1 MKNIRF
7 CNQPSNKFSG
17 KHFRPN
23 NFPLSRIFSQK
34 RLFHIFEDIF
44 VGTKFSY
51 QSYDF
56 DSQFDS
62 YRVDIWQD
70 HIFFFAQDENN
81 SEKKNMKEE
90 KEEKN
95 VFPWKCI
102 KTQFSIFRLEMAIFW
117 AVFWFSCGCFDLG
130 FTEQELPNSC
140 QGWVKSVSRPGSRVQ
155 IRYLWVVAIYRIYRP
170 L

>member
-81 SEKKNMKEE
+81 SEKKRIWRK
-90 KEEKN
+90 KKKK
-95 VFPWKCI
+95 KC
-102 KTQFSIFRLEMAIFW
+102 FSLEMYQNTIQHFPSRNGHFLSCFLIFLW
-117 AVFWFSCGCFDLG
+117 MLRFGIYWTRASKLLPRLSQEC
-130 FTEQELPNSC
+130 EQA
-140 QGWVKSVSRPGSRVQ
+140 WVKGANPISLGCCHLQ
-155 IRYLWVVAIYRIYRP
+155 NL
-170 L
+170 